1 MLLVDYIQ
9 RQMGLEG
16 CVGVVSV
23 RRVVPAS
30 CFPLHVIAVWITF
43 KTHGVALW
51 LCVVWQLQKKG
62 HW

>member
-16 CVGVVSV
+16 CGVCETG
-23 RRVVPAS
+23 VVPAS
-30 CFPLHVIAVWITF
+30 CFPLHVIVVWITF